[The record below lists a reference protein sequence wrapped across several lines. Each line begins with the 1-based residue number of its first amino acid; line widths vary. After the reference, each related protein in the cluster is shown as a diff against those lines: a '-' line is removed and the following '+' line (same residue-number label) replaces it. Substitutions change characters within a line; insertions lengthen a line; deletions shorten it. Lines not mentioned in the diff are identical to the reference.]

1 MINSSN
7 ENIVIKR
14 ISDIIIRMNNI
25 IIENKKNTELIIN
38 YITNLQN
45 QMNQNFKELKN
56 NNDQVIKY
64 GNGLYIYI
72 IYIYWSS
79 CKLVRKWKRNLL
91 F

>member
-1 MINSSN
+1 
-7 ENIVIKR
+7 
-14 ISDIIIRMNNI
+14 MNNI

-64 GNGLYIYI
+64 CNELYIYI
-72 IYIYWSS
+72 
-79 CKLVRKWKRNLL
+79 
-91 F
+91 